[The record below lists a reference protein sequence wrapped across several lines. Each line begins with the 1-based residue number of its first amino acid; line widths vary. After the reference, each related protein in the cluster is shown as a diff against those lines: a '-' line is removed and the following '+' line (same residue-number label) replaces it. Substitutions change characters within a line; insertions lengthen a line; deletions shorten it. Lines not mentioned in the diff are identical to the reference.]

1 MNEVDYIIDLVEKNK
16 EKLIAINKEFYQA
29 LVDELSIFIH
39 GGYYDYTDEAI
50 VAYHFYQQ

>member
-39 GGYYDYTDEAI
+39 DMGG
-50 VAYHFYQQ
+50 